1 MKPERKT
8 INTNIRLNLDRAD
21 DRQAWEYLQNMDRK
35 RYRSYSRAVVAAI
48 NDHFGRLERIRDDPY
63 LETREKE
70 DAFLKKVI
78 ETISGALTQAAPA
91 LGFSSLVGLLQSAV
105 QSPEKPAPGE
115 QQEDLTDMALDFADS
130 F

>member
-1 MKPERKT
+1 MKSERKT

-21 DRQAWEYLQNMDRK
+21 DRKAWEYLQNMDRK

-105 QSPEKPAPGE
+105 QSPEKPAPSGQPE
-115 QQEDLTDMALDFADS
+115 ELTDLALDFADS

>member
-105 QSPEKPAPGE
+105 QSPEKPAPRE
-115 QQEDLTDMALDFADS
+115 QREDLTDLALDFADS

>member
-21 DRQAWEYLQNMDRK
+21 DRKAWEYLQTMDRK
-35 RYRSYSRAVVAAI
+35 RYRSYSRAVVTAI

-78 ETISGALTQAAPA
+78 ETISCALTQAAPA
-91 LGFSSLVGLLQSAV
+91 LGFSGLMGLLQSAIPP
-105 QSPEKPAPGE
+105 PEKPAPRE
-115 QQEDLTDMALDFADS
+115 QREDLTDLALDFADS

>member
-21 DRQAWEYLQNMDRK
+21 DRKAWEYLQTMDRK

-78 ETISGALTQAAPA
+78 ETISGALTQSAPA
-91 LGFSSLVGLLQSAV
+91 LGFSGLVGLLRSAV
-105 QSPEKPAPGE
+105 QSPEKPAPRE
-115 QQEDLTDMALDFADS
+115 QREDLTDMALDFADS